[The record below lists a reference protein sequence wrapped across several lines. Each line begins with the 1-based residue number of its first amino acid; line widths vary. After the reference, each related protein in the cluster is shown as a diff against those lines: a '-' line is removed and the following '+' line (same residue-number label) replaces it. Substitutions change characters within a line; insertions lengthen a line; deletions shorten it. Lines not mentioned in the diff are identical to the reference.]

1 MPEPTS
7 RVRIDRAHAPCQ
19 RDRMASPRRTV
30 LIPTYD
36 WEPFSQMRMG
46 VLRYAREHARWRL
59 EQLPKSLPPVFAG
72 LSQWSGDGAI
82 LTLRTVSHLRLAK
95 RLPYPV
101 VNVSAFVPG
110 QGLPRVRPDD
120 VAVGRLG
127 ADHLCSLGLRHLL
140 FCGEAGFFQM
150 GERQA
155 GFTQRAREDGIT
167 VRVHTVTGPCG
178 SWDEWQATNHKLDHV
193 LQQMPQPFG
202 VLAAN
207 DSLAQ
212 RVLIA
217 CDRLGLSVPGEV
229 AVVGVDNVEPI
240 CRYADPPLTSI
251 DRNMEQVGFEA
262 ARLLDRLMAG
272 QSPPKGDVVL
282 PPRGLIKRRSSD
294 TIGFSDPDVR
304 AVITY
309 MRTHLHE
316 VFGVERLVPLVA
328 ISRRGLE
335 RNFRQQVGSTLH
347 DYLSRLRI
355 ERCMEVLAEDPSRSA
370 KHLAEASGFSSAKR
384 LALVFRRI
392 TGGTIEEYRHG
403 LDCAVM
409 PTAR

>member
-1 MPEPTS
+1 M
-7 RVRIDRAHAPCQ
+7 AHQ
-19 RDRMASPRRTV
+19 LRTV
-30 LIPTYD
+30 LIPAYD
-36 WEPFSQMRMG
+36 WEPFSQMRVG
-46 VLRYAREHARWRL
+46 VLRYAREHAAWRL
-59 EQLPKSLPPVFAG
+59 EHLPKSLPPVFAG

-82 LTLRTVSHLRLAK
+82 LTLRTLAHLRLAK
-95 RLPYPV
+95 RLPFPV
-101 VNVSAFVPG
+101 VNVSAFVAG

-127 ADHLCSLGLRHLL
+127 ADHLRSLGLRHLL
-140 FCGEAGFFQM
+140 FCGEAGFFQI
-150 GERQA
+150 GERQH
-155 GFTQRAREDGIT
+155 GFCQRARADRIE
-167 VRVHTVTGPCG
+167 VRVHTVTGPCR
-178 SWDEWQATNHKLDHV
+178 SWDEWQAANRKLD
-193 LQQMPQPFG
+193 LALRQMPRPFG

-217 CDRLGLSVPGEV
+217 CERVGLSVPGEV
-229 AVVGVDNVEPI
+229 AVVGIDNVEPI

-272 QSPPKGDVVL
+272 QSAPAGDVVL

-309 MRTHLHE
+309 MRNHLHE

-328 ISRRGLE
+328 VSRRGLE
-335 RNFRQQVGSTLH
+335 RHFRQQVGSTLH

-355 ERCMEVLAEDPSRSA
+355 ERSMELLAA
-370 KHLAEASGFSSAKR
+370 KPTAAWKQIAAACGFSSAKR
-384 LALVFRRI
+384 FALVFRRV
-392 TGGTIEEYRHG
+392 TGGTVEQYRDG
-403 LDCAVM
+403 LVHHAV
-409 PTAR
+409 PPG